1 MDYRFQE
8 IEKKW
13 QTYWDENKTFKTTV
27 DTTKPKFYVLD
38 MFPYPSGSGLH
49 VGHPEGYTA
58 TDIVCR
64 YKRMQGFN
72 VLHPMGW
79 DSFGLPAENYA
90 IKTGTHPD
98 VITKENIATFKRQL
112 KELGFSYDWD
122 REIATSNVDYYKWT
136 QWIFTVLY
144 NRGLAY
150 EDEISVNWCPALK
163 TVLAN
168 EEVIDGKSEV
178 GGHPVER
185 RPMKQW
191 ILKITEYADRLLED
205 LDTLDWPE
213 NIKELQRNWIG
224 RSEGATVRFTVD
236 GHNENIEVFTTRPD
250 TLFGATYM
258 VLAPEHTLVQKI
270 VTPGQRSEIAAYQ
283 ERARLKSDLERTD
296 LNKDKT
302 GVFTGAYAMNPVN
315 GQKIPVWIADY
326 VLAGYGTGAIM
337 AVPAHDQRDW
347 EFAKRFS
354 LPMIQVLEGE
364 SGESIDEQA
373 HTGDGILINSDFL
386 NGLSKDKAIQKMIS
400 WLEDKKLGAK
410 KIQYK
415 LRDWLFSRQRY
426 WGEPFPIL
434 KFEDGTVRCLD
445 EDELPVAL
453 PAVEKYEPSGTGE
466 SPLATIDEWLW
477 VVDPKTGKKARRET
491 NTMPQWAGSC
501 WYYLRFIDPQ
511 NDKMAWD
518 RDLEK
523 YWMPVDLYV
532 GGVEHAV
539 LHLLYARFWHKVL
552 FDAGLVSTKEPF
564 QKLINQGLILGED
577 GEKMSKSRGNVV
589 NPDDIVKEFGADS
602 LRLYEM
608 FMGPLEKVKPW
619 QTNGVKG
626 VFNFLAKAYKF
637 FSESSHIVEGEEDPE
652 VLNLLHKTIRK
663 VGEDIEGMRFNT
675 AISQLMVLNN
685 LCVKKGRVTKQT
697 AETFTLL
704 LSPMA
709 PHAAEELWRLLGHQ
723 ETLAYT
729 PWPNYSEELARDEL
743 VTLAIQVNGKT
754 RQTLEVEAEADKD
767 QVLGLAKADPK
778 VQKFLEGMS
787 IIKEIYVPGRICNFV
802 VKPQ

>member
-1 MDYRFQE
+1 MDYKFQE

-13 QTYWDENKTFKTTV
+13 QEYWDENQTFKTIT
-27 DTTKPKFYVLD
+27 DKTKPKYYILD

-58 TDIVCR
+58 TDIVAR
-64 YKRMQGFN
+64 YKRMKGFN

-98 VITKENIATFKRQL
+98 KITKENIQTFKRQL
-112 KELGFSYDWD
+112 KALGFSYDWE

-191 ILKITEYADRLLED
+191 VLKITEYADRLLED
-205 LDTLDWPE
+205 LDTLDWPD

-224 RSEGATVRFTVD
+224 KSQGATVEFKLD
-236 GHNENIEVFTTRPD
+236 GYQEKIEVFTTRPD

-258 VLAPEHTLVQKI
+258 VLAPEHRLVDQITSPEQK
-270 VTPGQRSEIAAYQ
+270 SEVQNYQ
-283 ERARLKSDLERTD
+283 KRATLKSDLERTD
-296 LNKDKT
+296 LNKEKT
-302 GVFTGAYAMNPVN
+302 GVFTGAYAINPVN
-315 GQKIPVWIADY
+315 GEKVPVWIADY

-354 LPMIQVLEGE
+354 LPIVQVLDDGE
-364 SGESIDEQA
+364 IEEQA
-373 HTGDGILINSDFL
+373 HTGDGTLINSDFL
-386 NGLSKDKAIQKMIS
+386 NGLRKAEAINKMIA
-400 WLEDKKLGAK
+400 WLEEKKFGTRK
-410 KIQYK
+410 TQYK

-426 WGEPFPIL
+426 WGEPFPVL

-453 PAVEKYEPSGTGE
+453 PEVEKYEPSGTGE
-466 SPLATIDEWLW
+466 SPLATIENWLW
-477 VVDPKTGKKARRET
+477 ITDPKTGKKARRET

-511 NDKMAWD
+511 NDKAAWD
-518 RDLEK
+518 KDLEK

-589 NPDDIVKEFGADS
+589 NPDDIVSEFGADS

-626 VFNFLAKAYKF
+626 VYNFLVKAFKF
-637 FSESSHIVEGEEDPE
+637 FSEEQNLHSGQEDSE
-652 VLNLLHKTIRK
+652 VTKLLHKTIKK

-685 LCVKKGRVTKQT
+685 LCVKKGKVTKET
-697 AETFTLL
+697 AKTFSLL
-704 LSPMA
+704 LSPLA
-709 PHAAEELWRLLGHQ
+709 PHAGEELWALLGQ
-723 ETLAYT
+723 KNTLAYE
-729 PWPNYSEELARDEL
+729 PWPTYSPELAKDDL
-743 VTLAIQVNGKT
+743 VTMAIQVNGKT
-754 RQTLEVEAEADKD
+754 RQTLEMEADLSKEEC
-767 QVLGLAKADPK
+767 LTMAKNDPK
-778 VQKFLEGMS
+778 IQKFLEGHS
-787 IIKEIYVPGRICNFV
+787 IVKEIFVPGRICNFV
-802 VKPQ
+802 VKPN